1 MYSYPGLFWASF
13 SLLLAILVWTV
24 MKAVQRPVQLL
35 GWPLVVGVMWLYF
48 YGYMAYQA
56 ATHLRPSIPDALTLG
71 LGEFVPLLCLVGLLA
86 GWRVSIRVPARAAR
100 GEAPV
105 FRVETIWWAGMFWT
119 CVGAIGTYSVHALWV
134 AAAARGERLDIAQLS
149 GYQVL
154 LFHVGYPGMAMCL
167 WAAMKSRGSRRG
179 FYLAGLIIAAA
190 VFIFPYLGA
199 ARRGPIFPL
208 LAIFVF
214 LPSLVTKRR
223 PKPTIVIGG
232 LALSGVIMLALI
244 SVRQAAITGKWNQAV
259 KELTPEDILVA
270 RTLAVVENEF
280 VNTTYTIETIYA
292 NGKYQYG
299 TGHASL
305 LLHWIPRSVWPDKPA
320 LSEGSYPWKE
330 LYGDVNATAGRPLL
344 GFGAAIGGVA
354 DSFVQYGFLAPLYWF
369 LLGLL
374 VARLFLRAIVTDD
387 PRWQLSY
394 LGIICATHWLVSQS
408 LGEASVP
415 AAAYQIIPMVTF
427 ALCRQRAPRRVA
439 RSAQAA
445 SNSLEAGALALRPP
459 SAAT

>member
-13 SLLLAILVWTV
+13 SLLIATLVWTV
-24 MKAVQRPVQLL
+24 IRAVRRPVQLL
-35 GWPLVVGVMWLYF
+35 GWPLVVGMMWLYF

-56 ATHLRPSIPDALTLG
+56 ATHLRSSIPDGFTLG
-71 LGEFVPLLCLVGLLA
+71 LGELVPLLCLVGLFA
-86 GWRVSIRVPARAAR
+86 GWRVSLRAPFAPRR
-100 GEAPV
+100 GELPLY
-105 FRVETIWWAGMFWT
+105 RPETIWWVGMFWT

-154 LFHVGYPGMAMCL
+154 LFHVGYPGLAMCL
-167 WAAMKSRGSRRG
+167 WAALKSSGSRRV
-179 FYLAGLIIAAA
+179 FYLVGLVLAAA

-208 LAIFVF
+208 VAIFVF
-214 LPSLVTKRR
+214 LPPLVTKRR
-223 PKPTIVIGG
+223 PKPAIVIGG
-232 LALSGVIMLALI
+232 LATSGVIMLALI
-244 SVRQAAITGKWNQAV
+244 TVRHAATVGKWSQAV
-259 KELTPEDILVA
+259 ESLSAEDVLVA

-280 VNTTYTIETIYA
+280 VNTTYTIGTIYD

-330 LYGDVNATAGRPLL
+330 LYADVNAKAHRPLL

-369 LLGLL
+369 ILAML
-374 VARLFLRAIVTDD
+374 VARLFLRAIVSDD

-394 LGIICATHWLVSQS
+394 LGVICATHWLVSQS

-415 AAAYQIIPMVTF
+415 AAAYQVIPMITF
-427 ALCRQRAPRRVA
+427 ALCRQRVTRRLAKSTTDPRDLM
-439 RSAQAA
+439 QP
-445 SNSLEAGALALRPP
+445 GALALRPP
-459 SAAT
+459 SPAT